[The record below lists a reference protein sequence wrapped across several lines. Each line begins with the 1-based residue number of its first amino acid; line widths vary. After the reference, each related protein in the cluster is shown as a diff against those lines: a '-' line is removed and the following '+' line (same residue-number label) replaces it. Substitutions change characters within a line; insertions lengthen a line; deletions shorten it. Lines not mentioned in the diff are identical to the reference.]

1 MSEYV
6 TNYTGYYRDSLA
18 DEMILESVG
27 ENSTSKSAVLKAGML
42 DSGYIPTELIRH
54 FFKKKS
60 SDEHASSIKIVQ
72 GVAAPVRLKLKRRHG
87 QTFYGYPNT
96 ITPVLM
102 PCQVDDTGRVEPV
115 EKKLPWI
122 PRDYL
127 APLAEDKT
135 IILSSVDAVDTYQTE
150 NGWTSELN
158 GWPQYLT
165 YCKEFIRT
173 LLDIPLKGGIVF
185 GEVEYIV
192 EWQTQLFSSA
202 GQFSSTMHIK
212 SLYEDLLERES
223 PPKLYQSILGLH
235 PVERDLLSLSQEV
248 DVAAALHVGQM
259 TADYGLGRS
268 QRESI
273 HHFFSVNDGEVLAVN
288 GLPGTGKTTL
298 LQSAIASLWV
308 KSVLDAEKGVADPPV
323 IVATSANNQAVTNI
337 IRDFGEILSQDSS
350 DPLVKRWLP
359 EEVSSLGSYA
369 VSSAKEID
377 PHMNLLTVFRK
388 GKLQG
393 YFDEFEEP
401 EFISR
406 AYDGFVENYEVYS
419 GDKLKVCTESQRDK
433 SLIRIR
439 EKLRNEMIQFHE
451 NAKDILAL
459 WRQCSKDAEARKN
472 AETSLGEIEEG
483 ELALR
488 EEIAVKKQLVTQ
500 AGKTLEARKRALE
513 LAALALS
520 REPWWEDYIAFL
532 RPIKKR
538 KAARAKAFLLKNG
551 MHYTEHEFE
560 SIQSIESF
568 LESQRLIAAEE
579 HKEAEGDLA
588 SPLNSLEGLKEEKSR
603 VEHVIRRIDE
613 RFEALENA
621 LKPMDITPE
630 FSRTG
635 LYSLLDH
642 LDKRN
647 RFRMFILAVHYYE
660 ALWLEEV
667 LQSDSKKFISDD
679 VRWKRIAK
687 LTPCIVSTLFMLP
700 KFFKSFD
707 DYQYEFIDLLIIDE
721 AGQSAP
727 DKAAAVFSLAKKAL
741 VVGDIYQIEP
751 VYQIPPSV
759 DLGNMREHKLYI
771 GAEDGMPHEKSASKG
786 SIMMMAQAACPYH
799 CMVGGQKAAERGMYL
814 LEHRRC
820 HESIISFCKDLVYP
834 QLEVHTSPPSSQLFP
849 PMAYAHIPS
858 KGSKGGGSWKNEY
871 EAKNI
876 VQWLQA
882 NRSDILEHYNS
893 SKSLSDV
900 VSIITPFKAQEWTIK
915 KLLNDMLPKDVNGM
929 KIGTVHRL
937 QGAERPIVIFS
948 PVYGPEDVRTPFFD
962 RGVNMLNVAVSR
974 AKHSFIVFGNMGL
987 FRKGKG
993 APSRILANHL
1003 LASNEANALP
1013 GFELAQRDITADKV
1027 EHLRTLER
1035 HREVLVSALNEAR
1048 EEVVIVSP
1056 FLSNN
1061 AIQADNI
1068 IDYFRSAIERG
1079 VGVKVFSDS
1088 SLALKACNN
1097 QRGMLENIS
1106 YSIRESGVQLV
1117 FADGIHNK
1125 TLIMDNRTLVEG
1137 SFNWL
1142 SASRDEAMAR
1152 VEHSI
1157 LYVNTKA
1164 ESVRDDVLKTLKR
1177 VVSKK
1182 QFNRCN

>member
-1 MSEYV
+1 M
-6 TNYTGYYRDSLA
+6 TL
-18 DEMILESVG
+18 LSVG
-27 ENSTSKSAVLKAGML
+27 EGNASKPVFLQAGMF
-42 DSGYIPTELIRH
+42 DSGHIPTELIRH
-54 FFKKKS
+54 FFKKNKS
-60 SDEHASSIKIVQ
+60 DDGASVKLVQ
-72 GVAAPVRLKLKRRHG
+72 CVAAPVRLKLKRRHG
-87 QTFYGYPNT
+87 QTFYGYPSS
-96 ITPVLM
+96 ITPVLI
-102 PCQVDDTGRVEPV
+102 PCQIDSVGRVAPV
-115 EKKLPWI
+115 ETKLPWV

-150 NGWTSELN
+150 TGWTPELSD
-158 GWPQYLT
+158 WSRYLA
-165 YCKEFIRT
+165 YCREFMGA
-173 LLDIPLKGGIVF
+173 LLDIPVRGEVTF
-185 GEVEYIV
+185 GEVEYVV
-192 EWQTQLFSSA
+192 EWQTQLYSSA
-202 GQFSSTMHIK
+202 AQFSSTMHIK
-212 SLYEDLLERES
+212 ALYEDLLEQES
-223 PPKLYQSILGLH
+223 SPKLYQSILGLH
-235 PVERDLLSLSQEV
+235 PVERDILPLSQEL
-248 DVAAALHVGQM
+248 DVAAGFHVGQM

-273 HHFFSVNDGEVLAVN
+273 HHFFSIYDGEVLAVN
-288 GLPGTGKTTL
+288 GPPGTGKTTL

-308 KSVLDAEKGVADPPV
+308 KSVLDAEKEAANPPI

-337 IRDFGEILSQDSS
+337 IRDFGEILSQDSP

-369 VSSAKEID
+369 VSGAKEID

-401 EFISR
+401 EFVSR
-406 AYDGFVENYEVYS
+406 AYDGFVEKYEAYS
-419 GDKLKVCTESQRDK
+419 GEKFEAKTESQRVK
-433 SLIRIR
+433 SLIKIR
-439 EKLRNEMIQFHE
+439 DNLRNDMVQSHE
-451 NAKDILAL
+451 NGKELLAL
-459 WRQCSKDAEARKN
+459 WQHCANDVEEKAKAEARL
-472 AETSLGEIEEG
+472 AEIEARASSLQD
-483 ELALR
+483 ELV
-488 EEIAVKKQLVTQ
+488 VKKQLVERASQ
-500 AGKTLEARKRALE
+500 TLKRHESDLE

-520 REPWWEDYIAFL
+520 REPWWEDYVSFL
-532 RPIKKR
+532 APIKKR
-538 KAARAKAFLLKNG
+538 KAARTKAFLLKNRID
-551 MHYTEHEFE
+551 YTGHVFE
-560 SIQSIESF
+560 DIQSIEIF
-568 LESQRLIAAEE
+568 LESQRLAAAKE
-579 HKEAEGDLA
+579 HKDAKSSLA
-588 SPLNSLEGLKEEKSR
+588 ASETALSGLEDESSRLK
-603 VEHVIRRIDE
+603 HAIRRIDG
-613 RFEALENA
+613 RFEKLECLLRPA
-621 LKPMDITPE
+621 GIAPE
-630 FSRTG
+630 FSRAG
-635 LYSLLDH
+635 LYALLEH
-642 LDKRN
+642 LDKQN

-667 LQSDSKKFISDD
+667 LQSDCKKFTPDD

-759 DLGNMREHKLYI
+759 DLGNMRKHQLYS
-771 GAEDGMPHEKSASKG
+771 GGEGGMPHDKSASKG

-799 CMVGGQKAAERGMYL
+799 CQVGEQKASERGMYL

-820 HESIISFCKDLVYP
+820 HESIISFCKDLAYP
-834 QLEVHTSPPSSQLFP
+834 QLEVHTSPPTSQLFP

-858 KGSKGGGSWKNEY
+858 RGSKGGGSWMNKY

-876 VQWLQA
+876 VQWLYN
-882 NRSDILEHYNS
+882 NRGEILSQYS
-893 SKSLSDV
+893 SSGSLADV

-915 KLLNDMLPKDVNGM
+915 RYLKDMLPKDVGGM

-993 APSRILANHL
+993 APSQVLANHL
-1003 LASNEANALP
+1003 FANEENALP
-1013 GFELAQRDITADKV
+1013 GFELAQRDLVADKV

-1048 EEVVIVSP
+1048 KEVVIVSP
-1056 FLSNN
+1056 FLSGN

-1068 IDYFRSAIERG
+1068 IDYFRSAVGRG

-1088 SLALKACNN
+1088 FLALKACDN
-1097 QRGMLENIS
+1097 QRAMLENIS
-1106 YSIRESGVQLV
+1106 HSIRESGAQLV

-1125 TLIMDNRTLVEG
+1125 TLIVDNRTLVEG

-1142 SASRDEAMAR
+1142 SASRDTSISR

-1157 LYVNTKA
+1157 LYVNTEA
-1164 ESVRDDVLKTLKR
+1164 ECVRNDVLKTLKR
-1177 VVSKK
+1177 IASKN
-1182 QFNRCN
+1182 QFDREATQ